1 MPTNRSVFA
10 IAGLMTGATVWGLIW
25 YPFRLLDGMGMN
37 GIAATGMVFAI
48 AFALGCIAYRRAL
61 GAIDRRALGPIWI
74 NLVWIGLAAGWTNL
88 AYVVAVIHG
97 EVLRVMLLFYL
108 APLWTVF
115 FARYFLGER
124 LNKVAFGVMALALSG
139 ALVMLWRPD
148 LGSPWP
154 KNSAEWVG
162 ISAGFAFALTNVLT
176 RRASQ
181 APVELKALAVWSGV
195 IVMCLLWAWF
205 EPPRWQ
211 SLAQLPVAGFAW
223 LLMVGVAILGATIAM
238 QYGLTHTPA
247 NRAIVILLF
256 ELVVV
261 AITSY
266 YWANESLSLREW
278 IGGAMIVAASAFS
291 GMMEKEHTESA

>member
-1 MPTNRSVFA
+1 MPTNRSVYA
-10 IAGLMTGATVWGLIW
+10 ISGLLTGATVWGVIW
-25 YPFRLLDGMGMN
+25 YPFRLLDGMGVS
-37 GIAATGMVFAI
+37 GIAATASVFAV
-48 AFALGCIAYRRAL
+48 ALGLGSIFYRRAWHT
-61 GAIDRRALGPIWI
+61 IDARALPLI
-74 NLVWIGLAAGWTNL
+74 WIGLAAGWTNL

-115 FARYFLGER
+115 FARFFLGER
-124 LNKVAFGVMALALSG
+124 LNQAAFGVMALALSG
-139 ALVMLWRPD
+139 ALVMLWQPE
-148 LGSPWP
+148 LGTPWP
-154 KNSAEWVG
+154 KSAAEWIG

-181 APVELKALAVWSGV
+181 ASVELKALAVWGGV
-195 IVMCLLWAWF
+195 IVMSLLWSVF
-205 EPPRWQ
+205 EPANWH
-211 SLAQLPVAGFAW
+211 SVVQLPPAGMAW
-223 LLMVGVAILGATIAM
+223 LLLVGVAIFGATIAM

-266 YWANESLSLREW
+266 YWANEALNTREW

-291 GMMEKEHTESA
+291 GMMKKEHTEPT

>member
-1 MPTNRSVFA
+1 MPTNRSVYA
-10 IAGLMTGATVWGLIW
+10 ISGLLTGATVWGLIW
-25 YPFRLLDGMGMN
+25 YPFRLLDGMGVN
-37 GIAATGMVFAI
+37 GIAATAMVFLVAL
-48 AFALGCIAYRRAL
+48 ALGGIAYRRAF
-61 GAIDRRALGPIWI
+61 AMIDRRALPLI
-74 NLVWIGLAAGWTNL
+74 WIGLAAGWTNL

-124 LNKVAFGVMALALSG
+124 LNRVSFAVMALALSG

-148 LGSPWP
+148 LGTPWP
-154 KNSAEWVG
+154 KSVAEWIG

-176 RRASQ
+176 RHASQ
-181 APVELKALAVWSGV
+181 APVELKALAVWAGV
-195 IVMCLLWAWF
+195 ILMCMLWALF
-205 EPPRWQ
+205 EPPTWQ
-211 SLAQLPVAGFAW
+211 NLVQLPVAGFAW
-223 LLMVGVAILGATIAM
+223 LLLVGVAIFIATIAM

-266 YWANESLSLREW
+266 YWAQESLTLREW

-291 GMMEKEHTESA
+291 GMMEKEHTEPA

>member
-1 MPTNRSVFA
+1 MPTNRSILP
-10 IAGLMTGATVWGLIW
+10 IAGLLTGATVWGIVW
-25 YPFRLLDGMGMN
+25 YPFRLLDGMGLN
-37 GIAATGMVFAI
+37 GIAATAMVFAI
-48 AFALGCIAYRRAL
+48 AFSFGAILYRKAWRTIDASALGLI
-61 GAIDRRALGPIWI
+61 
-74 NLVWIGLAAGWTNL
+74 WIGLAAGWTNL

-108 APLWTVF
+108 APVWTVI

-154 KNSAEWVG
+154 KSDAEWVG
-162 ISAGFAFALTNVLT
+162 ISAGLAFALTNVLT
-176 RRASQ
+176 RRAAHVS
-181 APVELKALAVWSGV
+181 VELKALAVWGGV
-195 IVMCLLWAWF
+195 IVMCFLWSWF
-205 EPPRWQ
+205 EPARW
-211 SLAQLPVAGFAW
+211 SSVGQLPVMGYFW
-223 LLMVGVAILGATIAM
+223 LLVVGLGIVCATIAM

-266 YWANESLSLREW
+266 YWAKEVLSAREW
-278 IGGAMIVAASAFS
+278 LGGAMIVAASAFS
-291 GMMEKEHTESA
+291 GMMDKEHPEQT

>member
-1 MPTNRSVFA
+1 MPTNRSVYA
-10 IAGLMTGATVWGLIW
+10 ISGLLTGATVWGLVW
-25 YPFRLLDGMGMN
+25 YPFRLLDGMGVN
-37 GIAATGMVFAI
+37 GIAATAMVFMV
-48 AFALGCIAYRRAL
+48 ALILGSIAYRRAFA
-61 GAIDRRALGPIWI
+61 GIDRRALGLI
-74 NLVWIGLAAGWTNL
+74 WIGLAAGWTNL

-124 LNKVAFGVMALALSG
+124 LNKVSFAVMALALSG
-139 ALVMLWRPD
+139 ALVMLWRPE
-148 LGSPWP
+148 LGTPWP
-154 KNSAEWVG
+154 KSTAEWIG

-181 APVELKALAVWSGV
+181 ASIELKALAVWFGV
-195 IVMCLLWAWF
+195 IVMCMIWAAF
-205 EPPRWQ
+205 ETPHWN
-211 SLAQLPVAGFAW
+211 SIGQLPMAGFAW
-223 LLMVGVAILGATIAM
+223 LLLVGAGIFLATIAM

-266 YWANESLSLREW
+266 YWARESLTLREW
-278 IGGAMIVAASAFS
+278 VGGAMIVAASAFS
-291 GMMEKEHTESA
+291 GMMEKEHTEPT

>member
-1 MPTNRSVFA
+1 MPTNRSLYA
-10 IAGLMTGATVWGLIW
+10 LSGLLTGATVWGLVW
-25 YPFRLLDGMGMN
+25 YPFRLLDGMGVN
-37 GIAATGMVFAI
+37 GVLATILVFML
-48 AFALGCIAYRRAL
+48 AFSLGAVVYRRAWRSIDAR
-61 GAIDRRALGPIWI
+61 AIPLIW
-74 NLVWIGLAAGWTNL
+74 VGLAAGWTNL

-108 APLWTVF
+108 APVWTVF

-139 ALVMLWRPD
+139 ALVMLWRPE

-154 KNSAEWVG
+154 KNGAEWIA

-181 APVELKALAVWSGV
+181 ASVELKALAVWSGV
-195 IVMCLLWAWF
+195 IVVALFWSIF
-205 EPPRWQ
+205 EVPNWQ
-211 SLAQLPVAGFAW
+211 NLAQLPLMGFAW
-223 LLMVGVAILGATIAM
+223 VLLIGAAIFLATIAM
-238 QYGLTHTPA
+238 QYGLSHTPA

-256 ELVVV
+256 ELIVV

-266 YWANESLSLREW
+266 YWAKEMLSIREW
-278 IGGAMIVAASAFS
+278 LGGAMIVAASAFS
-291 GMMEKEHTESA
+291 GIMEKTHREPK